1 MISVSNI
8 HKQFGKQKVLNGID
22 VEIQKQTIT
31 CIMGSSGTG
40 KSVFLKLL
48 IGLLHPDMGS
58 IKVDGQQIVGLS
70 EKEMNVVRMKFG
82 MLFQD
87 AALFDDMNVFENVA
101 FPLREHTHLKDE
113 EIAQRVEKKLA
124 EVGLKD
130 VNLKMPNELSGGMRK
145 RVGLARAL
153 MLDPKI
159 VLFDEPTTGLD
170 PITTN
175 QIGELILSTH
185 QRYPVTFL
193 IISHDLALT
202 YKVAD
207 QVIMFDQGQVV
218 EQGTPE
224 QFKRSKQPFVRKF
237 LDAQANMDKIPT

>member
-1 MISVSNI
+1 
-8 HKQFGKQKVLNGID
+8 
-22 VEIQKQTIT
+22 
-31 CIMGSSGTG
+31 MGSSGTG